1 MSECQY
7 FDIWTVNVNTSR
19 MTDRESIILDASLRL
34 FMRYGVKRTSM
45 GDVAEEAGV
54 SRQTLYNSFK
64 NKGDILRAQIE
75 RYTENA
81 IAEIN
86 ARTETLDGLGA
97 KLDLV
102 FEQMVVVGF
111 DMMVATPNV
120 EDLVEGIDASSREEL
135 DKAAQRFREVIEQ
148 ILMPYE
154 LTLNRTGFTSADL
167 ADFAQRSASA
177 AKRSA
182 TDRDHLLKLLNTLR
196 NLCLSAAGEIR

>member
-1 MSECQY
+1 
-7 FDIWTVNVNTSR
+7 

-86 ARTETLDGLGA
+86 AGTETMEDLGA

-120 EDLVEGIDASSREEL
+120 QDLVEGIDASSREEL
-135 DKAAQRFREVIEQ
+135 EKAAQRFQGAIEQ
-148 ILMPYE
+148 ILQPYE
-154 LTLNRTGFTSADL
+154 QALEQSGLCAADL

-182 TDRDHLLKLLNTLR
+182 RDRDHLLRLLSTLR
-196 NLCLSAAGEIR
+196 NLCLKAAEETRH

>member
-1 MSECQY
+1 
-7 FDIWTVNVNTSR
+7 
-19 MTDRESIILDASLRL
+19 MTDRESNILDASLRL

-81 IAEIN
+81 IAVIHEQ
-86 ARTETLDGLGA
+86 TKSMDGLGE

-120 EDLVEGIDASSREEL
+120 QDLVEGIDASSREEL
-135 DKAAQRFREVIEQ
+135 DKAARRFRDVIEQ
-148 ILMPYE
+148 ILRPYE
-154 LTLNRTGFTSADL
+154 PKLAQSGLSSADL
-167 ADFAQRSASA
+167 ADFAQKSASA

-182 TDRDHLLKLLNTLR
+182 TDRDHLLRLLSTLR
-196 NLCLSAAGEIR
+196 NLCLSAAGENR